1 MKLRDRRR
9 WEQPELN
16 IISLVDVVLMLLVFF
31 MMTTHF
37 IQNASLTVNLP
48 SASVPAYTKP
58 DGIEIAVDAEGRYY
72 VNQRAVG
79 GANGDSLRAAL
90 LTVAGDR
97 RDLPI
102 ILRADA
108 RSTHQ
113 SVVTVMDVAGALGFS
128 QLQIL
133 TEQGHSEASP

>member
-1 MKLRDRRR
+1 MKLRSRQ
-9 WEQPELN
+9 WEDPEFNL
-16 IISLVDVVLMLLVFF
+16 ISLVDVVLMLLVFF

-37 IQNASLTVNLP
+37 IQNTSLTVELP
-48 SASVPAYTKP
+48 TAGIGPSP
-58 DGIEIAVDAEGRYY
+58 DRLTGIEVTVDSQDRYY
-72 VNQRAVG
+72 VNQKAVSG
-79 GANGDSLRAAL
+79 TSPDAVRVAILS
-90 LTVAGDR
+90 VAGDR

-113 SVVTVMDVAGALGFS
+113 AVVTVMDVAGELGFT

-133 TEQGHSEASP
+133 TTKPATQE